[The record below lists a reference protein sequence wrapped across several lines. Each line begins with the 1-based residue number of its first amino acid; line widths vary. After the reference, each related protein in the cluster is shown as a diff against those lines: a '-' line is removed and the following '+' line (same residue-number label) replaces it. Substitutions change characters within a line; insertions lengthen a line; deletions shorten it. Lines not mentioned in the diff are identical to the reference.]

1 MQCGASEASAALLIR
16 DRTGGGLSAGTM
28 QQGFVYILSNRRY
41 GVLYVG
47 VTNDMSRRL
56 TEHRLKGTPGFSK
69 THGLTLLV
77 HIEEYPSIMEARARE
92 HVLKRWRRAWKL
104 KLVDENNP
112 EWNDLADQLQP

>member
-16 DRTGGGLSAGTM
+16 DRTGGGLSVVAM
-28 QQGFVYILSNRRY
+28 QSGFVYILTNRRY

-47 VTNDMSRRL
+47 VTDDPSRRL

-77 HIEEYPSIMEARARE
+77 HLEEYPSIVEARARE

-104 KLVDENNP
+104 KLIDEHNP
-112 EWNDLADQLQP
+112 EWRDLADQL